1 MITPCFQHHTKR
13 FASIALMMLA
23 ILLVGCMGDDAPDW
37 HGTDIS
43 GVMPKLEFDLIDS
56 QGTRVSGDD
65 YSGQVR
71 MLFFGFTSCPDVC
84 PTALQKL
91 SQAVSGLSPEN
102 QEEVLTL
109 FVSVDPQRDTPE
121 RLAEYVN
128 FFGERIV
135 GLTGKTSDLRTLTQR
150 YRTTFGH
157 EEPDAEGDYAVTHSG
172 AVYVFDREGNPRL
185 LIRPEDLS
193 AQAIRQD
200 LVALLEE
207 SS

>member
-1 MITPCFQHHTKR
+1 MSAAYDWNKLLPDFLGPLRQTHGALVASELEAGLRHLITLR
-13 FASIALMMLA
+13 ASQINRCAFCVDMHYREALA
-23 ILLVGCMGDDAPDW
+23 DG
-37 HGTDIS
+37 
-43 GVMPKLEFDLIDS
+43 
-56 QGTRVSGDD
+56 
-65 YSGQVR
+65 
-71 MLFFGFTSCPDVC
+71 
-84 PTALQKL
+84 
-91 SQAVSGLSPEN
+91 
-102 QEEVLTL
+102 
-109 FVSVDPQRDTPE
+109 DTPE

>member
-1 MITPCFQHHTKR
+1 MITLRFQHHAKR
-13 FASIALMMLA
+13 FASMALMMLA
-23 ILLVGCMGDDAPDW
+23 ILLSGCMEEDAPDW

-43 GVMPKLEFDLIDS
+43 GVMPKLEFNLTDS
-56 QGTRVSGDD
+56 QGTPVSGDD

-91 SQAVSGLSPEN
+91 SQAVSGLGPEN

-109 FVSVDPQRDTPE
+109 FVSVDPERDTPE

-135 GLTGKTSDLRTLTQR
+135 GLTGKASDLRTLTQR

-185 LIRPEDLS
+185 LIRPEDVS
-193 AQAIRQD
+193 VQAIRQD

-207 SS
+207 DS